1 MVLLLGAKWLIDGAS
16 SIGRKFGLPQMLI
29 GLTIVAFGTSLPEL
43 VINVFASIEGSTD
56 LAVGNVLGS
65 NIINTLLIIGVA
77 ATIYPISMAGR
88 KSTIDIWFSL
98 VITLILLGVANLTYF
113 IDDAPNISRF
123 DGLIFLFILAAF
135 LYYSFFKGGALE
147 QEASNTELK
156 EIKTRWSIILIIAG
170 ATGLFFGGKWIVSGV
185 NQIATDLDISQ
196 SAIGMT
202 IVAAATSLPELVTSV
217 LAALKKNTDM
227 AVGNAIGSNIF
238 NILLVLG
245 VSALISPIPF
255 DVSMNMEIYILLAS
269 TLLILLFIKFDF
281 GKTRK
286 AISKIEGILL
296 MVAYIL
302 FLVFSFTKI

>member
-88 KSTIDIWFSL
+88 KSTIDVWFSL

-113 IDDAPNISRF
+113 IDDTPNISRF

-147 QEASNTELK
+147 QESSNTELK

-269 TLLILLFIKFDF
+269 TLLILLFIKLDF